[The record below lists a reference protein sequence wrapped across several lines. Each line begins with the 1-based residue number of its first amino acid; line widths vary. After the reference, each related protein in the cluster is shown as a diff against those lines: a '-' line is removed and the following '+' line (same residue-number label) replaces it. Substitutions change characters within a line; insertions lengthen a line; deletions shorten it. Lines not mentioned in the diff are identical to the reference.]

1 MADEVRLGARK
12 VLSKVQHWHWD
23 SSAQCQLLFPG
34 CNIFGTGG
42 DPLIARCL
50 CNVSGASRLVRSL
63 HQQCNEGDSDGFIR
77 RSGDPIDTSDCNQ
90 RGGAAAAVA
99 ARVPQMRSAVACDGM
114 RVLAV

>member
-12 VLSKVQHWHWD
+12 VLSRVQPLD
-23 SSAQCQLLFPG
+23 SARTAQCQLCFLDATFLELEE
-34 CNIFGTGG
+34 N
-42 DPLIARCL
+42 PLIARCL

-63 HQQCNEGDSDGFIR
+63 HQQCNEGRSDGFIR